1 MNVSWVGVS
10 DSRSNMLKYYTY
22 CVGKWQVQLPDGSFW
37 VLQCGITYS
46 GSVTFSKDDLNKRP
60 LTGLTWANQTKELG
74 WGLFTTEVRDTLW
87 PSSISFKGS
96 ISNLLLSLVTSVK
109 LMLSKSQICRSNKNH
124 AEVQQSTYGQSKIP
138 AFLTCYIHISKSF
151 ITRTY

>member
-10 DSRSNMLKYYTY
+10 DSRSNVLKFYTY

-46 GSVTFSKDDLNKRP
+46 SLDTFSKDDLNKRP

-96 ISNLLLSLVTSVK
+96 ISNLLLSLVTSAK
-109 LMLSKSQICRSNKNH
+109 LMLSRSQICRSNGNH
-124 AEVQQSTYGQSKIP
+124 AEVQQSTYRQSKIP
-138 AFLTCYIHISKSF
+138 AFLTRYIRISKSF
-151 ITRTY
+151 ITRT

>member
-10 DSRSNMLKYYTY
+10 DSWSNVLKFYTY

-46 GSVTFSKDDLNKRP
+46 GLDTFSKDDLNKWP

-96 ISNLLLSLVTSVK
+96 ISNLLLSLVTSAK

-124 AEVQQSTYGQSKIP
+124 TEVQQSTYGQSKIP
-138 AFLTCYIHISKSF
+138 AFPTHYIHISKSF
-151 ITRTY
+151 KTRNY